1 MAEAK
6 VTSVIDK
13 SLTLNGD
20 VIINK
25 DGVKQTVL
33 TMSCALK
40 ENEVVN
46 IATYVVNQELFLE
59 NSKDIVVEV
68 EKFKAQ
74 VKEESSKMNCFVF

>member
-1 MAEAK
+1 MAEVK

-25 DGVKQTVL
+25 DGVNQTIL

-40 ENEVVN
+40 ENQVVN